1 MEINSHFLS
10 DNDRRWFIIWVFRL
24 VIPVPPKI
32 EDSLSSGDKVRT
44 EGSNVTLEC
53 TARGSPEPRIT
64 WRRQDGNNIDIDKS
78 RNLSRKYRLLHLDF
92 DAATF
97 FYLSLDL
104 EGSIRRFLG
113 GCRLRRRSAQP
124 IDPYERG

>member
-53 TARGSPEPRIT
+53 TARGSPEPRVT

-78 RNLSRKYRLLHLDF
+78 RNLSRKYHLNF
-92 DAATF
+92 FCGILQAAI
-97 FYLSLDL
+97 LPKLAGISR
-104 EGSIRRFLG
+104 EVLG
-113 GCRLRRRSAQP
+113 GCLTVAVGP
-124 IDPYERG
+124 PN